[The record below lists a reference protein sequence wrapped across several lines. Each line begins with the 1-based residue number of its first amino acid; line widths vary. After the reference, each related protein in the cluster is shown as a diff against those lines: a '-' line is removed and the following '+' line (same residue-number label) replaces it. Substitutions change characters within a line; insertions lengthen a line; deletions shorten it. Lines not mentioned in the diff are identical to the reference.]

1 MQMQN
6 FDLNIPAAAKRLA
19 DIDMAVECSKR
30 SCTIVKN
37 PDAGELAPRT
47 PHHLGSLFPPLSQQE
62 TGRLV
67 SFSGEV

>member
-37 PDAGELAPRT
+37 PDAGELAPQT
-47 PHHLGSLFPPLSQQE
+47 QNCYSLLSP
-62 TGRLV
+62 TCLV
-67 SFSGEV
+67 SLS